1 MTLLWLFLACA
12 DAPLS
17 TLAPPPVDVQLRVS
31 EARIESGASIAL
43 EARIWT
49 SDGWSLE
56 PGGISAEGLTVTQT
70 GSDEPVWTGERQVQV
85 LRYDLS
91 GPDGS
96 YVIASDVGHATGPG
110 EQTREVTP
118 SPIFVDIGV
127 DGPSG
132 GDIADFLDAPA
143 SPTTPWGRIA
153 VATSLLLVLM
163 GIAIWAWRRRH
174 RAALLP
180 APSLPADVIA
190 RSAWREARKTV
201 QDDYDL
207 ATALS
212 MIFREY
218 LSAIGGSS
226 ATSRT
231 SREIR
236 MHFEETGMLK
246 VTDRARVQRLLEAT
260 DRLKFAREG
269 GGRAFFDALEDDF
282 QAILTAT
289 RSVFDSSEEAAEDA

>member
-1 MTLLWLFLACA
+1 MWACA
-12 DAPLS
+12 EAPLS
-17 TLAPPPVDVQLRVS
+17 TLAPPPVDVQLRVND
-31 EARIESGASIAL
+31 ADIESGEPIEL

-49 SDGWSLE
+49 SDGWSIE
-56 PGGISAEGLTVTQT
+56 PGGISAEGLAVTPL
-70 GSDEPVWTGERQVQV
+70 SADEPIWQGDRELQV
-85 LRYDLS
+85 LRYSLS

-118 SPIFVDIGV
+118 PPIFVDIGV

-132 GDIADFLDAPA
+132 GEIADFLAVPPPDPPPWGLLAAIASAVAIVLALLGWLWRRKRRAAMA
-143 SPTTPWGRIA
+143 SPP
-153 VATSLLLVLM
+153 
-163 GIAIWAWRRRH
+163 
-174 RAALLP
+174 P
-180 APSLPADVIA
+180 DPADVIA
-190 RSAWREARKTV
+190 CRAWDDARKSID
-201 QDDYDL
+201 DDYEL

-218 LSAIGGSS
+218 LSAIGRWS

-236 MHFEETGMLK
+236 NHLETAGVLQ
-246 VTDRARVQRLLEAT
+246 VSDRNRVQRLLEAT

-269 GGRAFFDALEDDF
+269 GGREFFDDLEADF
-282 QAILTAT
+282 QAIVTGT
-289 RSVFDSSEEAAEDA
+289 RGVLDTSEVDSEDV